1 MWKKFR
7 IASFIFRP
15 VRPAAQR
22 RALDSVQRTPLVFF
36 HLGGRSMYSS
46 VDTMWVLLGAVL
58 VFFMQAGFAMVETG
72 FTRAKNAGNII
83 MKNLMD
89 FCLGSIAF
97 WVIGFGLMF
106 GLGSNGEV
114 LKFIGVP
121 DFFVQRDYGSSF
133 PTLAFLIFQTV
144 FCATAATIVSGAMAE
159 RTKFLSYCLYSVIIS
174 AVVYPISGH
183 WIWGGGWLSTLG
195 FHDFAGSTA
204 VHMVGGVAAFLG
216 AKMLGPRIGKYSE
229 DGKAIAIPG
238 HSLTLGAL
246 GVFILWFCWFGFNGG
261 STVSMTGDD
270 TLLAASNIFVTT
282 NLAAACAATATM
294 IITWVRYKKPD
305 ISMTL
310 NGALAGL
317 VGITAG
323 CDAVSPVGAALIGI
337 ISGIVVVFS
346 VEFFEKVAKID
357 DPVGAISVHGICG
370 ALGTLL
376 VGLFALDGGLFY
388 GGGFTLLSIQAI
400 GVGSVILWVLV
411 TMSLVFFVI
420 DKTIGLRVSAPE
432 EIAGLDIEEHG
443 LTSCYADFMPSFG
456 GGVVPSVLGTPAPID
471 EAIPVHVAPSATVS
485 SHATA
490 KMTKVVVV
498 SRQSKFNDLKKA
510 LNDIG
515 VTGITVTQVMGCG
528 MQKGRSEYY
537 RGIPMEMN
545 LLPKM
550 QVETVVSKVPV
561 RTVIEA
567 TKKALYTGHI
577 GDGKIFVYA
586 VENVIK
592 VRTGEEGYDALQD
605 EVVAE

>member
-1 MWKKFR
+1 
-7 IASFIFRP
+7 
-15 VRPAAQR
+15 
-22 RALDSVQRTPLVFF
+22 
-36 HLGGRSMYSS
+36 MYSS

-83 MKNLMD
+83 MKNFMD
-89 FCLGSIAF
+89 FSLGSIAF
-97 WVIGFGLMF
+97 WILGFGLMF
-106 GLGSNGEV
+106 GLGTNGESRF
-114 LKFIGVP
+114 FIGVP
-121 DFFVQRDYGSSF
+121 DFFVQRDYSSSY
-133 PTLAFLIFQTV
+133 PTFAFLIFQTV

-159 RTKFLSYCLYSVIIS
+159 RTKFLSYCFYSVIIS

-183 WIWGGGWLSTLG
+183 WIWGGGWLSELG

-204 VHMVGGVAAFLG
+204 VHMVGGVAAFIG
-216 AKMLGPRIGKYSE
+216 AKVLGPRIGKYSE
-229 DGKAIAIPG
+229 DGKAKAIPG

-270 TLLAASNIFVTT
+270 TLLTASSIFVTT

-323 CDAVSPVGAALIGI
+323 CDVVSPVGAAAIGI
-337 ISGIVVVFS
+337 ISGIVIVFS

-357 DPVGAISVHGICG
+357 DPVGAISVHGVCG

-388 GGGFTLLSIQAI
+388 GGGFGLLGIQAI
-400 GVGSVILWVLV
+400 GVGSVMLWVLV
-411 TMSLVFFVI
+411 TMSLVFFLI
-420 DKTIGLRVSAPE
+420 KKTIGLRVSAAE

-443 LTSCYADFMPSFG
+443 LVSSYADFMPSFG
-456 GGVVPSVLGTPAPID
+456 GGVIPSVLGNPAPID
-471 EAIPVHVAPSATVS
+471 KAVPVHVVPVATVP
-485 SHATA
+485 SHTEA
-490 KMTKVVVV
+490 KMTKVVIV

-515 VTGITVTQVMGCG
+515 VMGLTVTQVMGCG

-537 RGIPMEMN
+537 RGIPLEMN

-550 QVETVVSKVPV
+550 QVETVISKVPV
-561 RTVIEA
+561 RTVVEVA
-567 TKKALYTGHI
+567 KKALYTGHI
-577 GDGKIFVYA
+577 GDGKIFVYD

-605 EVVAE
+605 EVFAE